1 MNNLPARSF
10 GRTGMRPAALA
21 MGAAFLHESPE
32 AVEAIQT
39 ALSLGINYFDT
50 YPGHHEEKWGEA
62 LSGVPRSS
70 YYLQAKIGTH
80 PERRKDFSGDGARWS
95 LDRSLR
101 SLRTD
106 YLDAVLV
113 HDPSDLDET
122 LREGAVFDV
131 LRELKSQGVVRNIG
145 LGARSHDWHV
155 RLIDE
160 GVSDVSLTFLDYTL
174 INQSA
179 AATIFPAARRQN
191 AGIILA
197 SVQGMGLL
205 TGPEPDPERERGM
218 HPGQEPRA
226 HRIWAWCRERGV
238 NIRHLAIQ
246 FCLAAPI
253 DSIVMFGPASVQ
265 QVREACEAA
274 TSAIP
279 VDVWEAFSEEFGI
292 RPGAA

>member
-1 MNNLPARSF
+1 
-10 GRTGMRPAALA
+10 
-21 MGAAFLHESPE
+21 MGAAFLHGSPE
-32 AVEAIQT
+32 AVDAIQT
-39 ALSLGINYFDT
+39 ALELGINYFDT

-80 PERRKDFSGDGARWS
+80 PERTKDFSGEGARWS
-95 LDRSLR
+95 LDRSLQ
-101 SLRTD
+101 SLKTD
-106 YLDAVLV
+106 YLDSVLV
-113 HDPSDLDET
+113 HDPNDIDEL

-145 LGARSHDWHV
+145 LGARTHDWHV

-179 AATIFPAARRQN
+179 ASTIFPAARRRR

-205 TGPEPDPERERGM
+205 TGSEPDAERERAM
-218 HPGQEPRA
+218 HPGSEPRA
-226 HRIWAWCRERGV
+226 HRIWTWCRERGV

-246 FCLAAPI
+246 FCLAAPV
-253 DSIVMFGPASVQ
+253 DSLVMFGPSNIQ
-265 QVREACEAA
+265 QVRDAYKAA
-274 TSAIP
+274 TDTIP
-279 VDVWEAFSEEFGI
+279 SDLWEKFDQDFGI
-292 RPGAA
+292 RSGMDARQL

>member
-1 MNNLPARSF
+1 
-10 GRTGMRPAALA
+10 

-32 AVEAIQT
+32 AVDAIQT
-39 ALSLGINYFDT
+39 ALELGINYFDT

-80 PERRKDFSGDGARWS
+80 PDRRKDFSGEGARWS
-95 LDRSLR
+95 LDQSLR
-101 SLRTD
+101 ALKTD

-113 HDPSDLDET
+113 HDPNGLDEL

-145 LGARSHDWHV
+145 LGARTHDWHV

-160 GVSDVSLTFLDYTL
+160 GINDLSLTFLDYTL

-179 AATIFPAARRQN
+179 AATIFPAARRRR

-205 TGPEPDPERERGM
+205 TGAEPDPERERGM
-218 HPGQEPRA
+218 HPGFEPRA
-226 HRIWAWCRERGV
+226 HRIWTWCREHGV

-246 FCLAAPI
+246 FCLAAPV
-253 DSIVMFGPASVQ
+253 DSLVMFGPANIQ
-265 QVREACEAA
+265 QVRDAYEAA
-274 TSAIP
+274 EDTIP
-279 VDVWEAFSEEFGI
+279 SDLWDSFDQAFGI
-292 RPGAA
+292 RPGMDAGPS